1 MRILL
6 GYGQNMTDTIPDP
19 RPMMARLWRLSGA
32 DAPTVLAG
40 AGVVEVVDPARY
52 HRLRRILSGV
62 LVGDAEEVGIVLRG
76 LAAVDPTGMQASSPR
91 RGEYV
96 LAYLRWKNADELGLL
111 ARRHGV
117 KL

>member
-19 RPMMARLWRLSGA
+19 RPMMATLWRLSGA

-62 LVGDAEEVGIVLRG
+62 MPGHPGEVGTILRG
-76 LAAVDPTGMQASSPR
+76 LAAVDPDGMHPGSPR
-91 RGEYV
+91 LVEYV
-96 LAYLRWKNADELGLL
+96 LAYLRWEKADELGLL
-111 ARRHGV
+111 AQQHGI